1 VRLTSG
7 KENRGKERIVAEA
20 EQDLTKERTAIVEP
34 SIAAPAPLG
43 LSAFALT
50 TFAFSVANA
59 GLVPEDSLRF
69 YIPLALFYGGLAQ
82 FVAGLF
88 EFRNK
93 NTFGATGFTS
103 YGAFWIALGVVELFA
118 RQFEL
123 GAPGVRLAALGWFFV
138 AWAIFTAIM
147 WLGSWGVNTGIGV
160 VFTLLLA
167 TFILLAIAVFGGPNP
182 NILHIGGY
190 VGIVTAIAAWY
201 VAAADVINDVYG
213 RTILPVGPAAG

>member
-1 VRLTSG
+1 
-7 KENRGKERIVAEA
+7 VAEE
-20 EQDLTKERTAIVEP
+20 EQGKGFVLPLAD
-34 SIAAPAPLG
+34 PAPLG
-43 LSAFALT
+43 LGAFALT
-50 TFAFSVANA
+50 TFAFSIANA
-59 GLVPEDSLRF
+59 GLVPEDAIRF

-93 NTFGATGFTS
+93 NIFGSTGFVS

-138 AWAIFTAIM
+138 CWAIFTAIM
-147 WLGSWGVNTGIGV
+147 WLGSWGLHAALGV
-160 VFTLLLA
+160 TFTLLLA

-182 NILHIGGY
+182 ATLHIAGY

-201 VAAADVINDVYG
+201 VVAADVINSVYG
-213 RTILPVGPAAG
+213 RTILPLGPAAGGS